1 MHKKINPNRHRNQ
14 ILLIAA
20 SALSVIVVAALVVI
34 FTRSASGAQVQSVIQ
49 PASAS
54 QVAQSLHCTNFKDQH
69 NPDAVLSDDSGSCYI
84 GGSKYA
90 INTFPDQASRDQ
102 WLQSAIQL
110 GVRPR
115 WKTPT
120 AVVYPSVE

>member
-1 MHKKINPNRHRNQ
+1 MHKKINPNRRRNQ
-14 ILLIAA
+14 VLLIAA
-20 SALSVIVVAALVVI
+20 SALSVIVVAALVII
-34 FTRSASGAQVQSVIQ
+34 FTRNVPRVQVQSVVQ

-54 QVAQSLHCTNFKDQH
+54 QVAQSFHCTKFKDQH

-90 INTFPDQASRDQ
+90 INTFPDQASRDR
-102 WLQSAIQL
+102 WLQSAVQL